1 MRVVKGPALLL
12 AVPGSGKTTT
22 LIARIGYMIHCNRIS
37 PDKILVLTY
46 TNAATNDM
54 RERYISIFGSDAP
67 IRFQTINS
75 FCNGVLRDFELNHQI
90 RIPRLMEDTN
100 QLVTKLYQEVYHEY
114 PSEGELSETKQTIAY
129 IKNMQLP
136 EDEIGRLKV
145 GEHTAIPLFSAYQ
158 NYMRKNGRM
167 DFDDQI
173 LLTQKLFQANENI
186 LRKWQDTYP
195 YILVDEAQ
203 DTSKCQHEVIRMI
216 ASKYQNIFMV
226 GDEDQSIYGFRA
238 AYPQALLE
246 FESQYTD
253 ARVLL
258 LEQNYRSTP
267 QIVKTAKGFIEKNK
281 KRKQKEMFTERPDG
295 PEVRFVSFDN
305 RHKQYGYLL
314 NQLRQSKEKT
324 AVLYRNNDSAVP
336 LIYCLQNAGVPY
348 SGRGV
353 DTVFFSH
360 KVVKDVRLFFAFVNN
375 PTDPDLFLNLY
386 YKTALRIKKEHAVK
400 TIHSFDPQTDRTL
413 WHTYRRLFADN
424 AFLRKNADK
433 VISEID
439 ALRNDDAG
447 HAIRRI
453 QYRIRNIDSAEEE
466 KFNILLF
473 LTNWQESRDRFI
485 AKLDWLEQ
493 IIRNGSK
500 DPRGIVTLSTVHSSK
515 GLEYENVF
523 IVDAIE
529 GVLPSADS
537 EDLEEE
543 RRVFYVAMTRAKD
556 CLTILRYSDCKMPFV
571 DAVDP
576 NRTVLKTVG
585 GPKNNSHSPKK
596 KPGPGLSN
604 IPTAKKK
611 KRILGVAE
619 GDIVT
624 HRIEGRGK
632 VKRLTQTTI
641 TVKFNNGLERTFD
654 TKSAITKG
662 IIEKV

>member
-324 AVLYRNNDSAVP
+324 AVL
-336 LIYCLQNAGVPY
+336 
-348 SGRGV
+348 
-353 DTVFFSH
+353 
-360 KVVKDVRLFFAFVNN
+360 
-375 PTDPDLFLNLY
+375 
-386 YKTALRIKKEHAVK
+386 
-400 TIHSFDPQTDRTL
+400 
-413 WHTYRRLFADN
+413 
-424 AFLRKNADK
+424 
-433 VISEID
+433 
-439 ALRNDDAG
+439 
-447 HAIRRI
+447 
-453 QYRIRNIDSAEEE
+453 
-466 KFNILLF
+466 
-473 LTNWQESRDRFI
+473 
-485 AKLDWLEQ
+485 
-493 IIRNGSK
+493 
-500 DPRGIVTLSTVHSSK
+500 
-515 GLEYENVF
+515 
-523 IVDAIE
+523 
-529 GVLPSADS
+529 
-537 EDLEEE
+537 
-543 RRVFYVAMTRAKD
+543 
-556 CLTILRYSDCKMPFV
+556 
-571 DAVDP
+571 
-576 NRTVLKTVG
+576 
-585 GPKNNSHSPKK
+585 
-596 KPGPGLSN
+596 
-604 IPTAKKK
+604 
-611 KRILGVAE
+611 
-619 GDIVT
+619 
-624 HRIEGRGK
+624 
-632 VKRLTQTTI
+632 
-641 TVKFNNGLERTFD
+641 
-654 TKSAITKG
+654 
-662 IIEKV
+662 